1 MIPNEEKWYCLAVK
15 TLSFLFRGT
24 TSKHHCDF
32 YCLDCLHS
40 LATENKRDSHKKA
53 RENKD
58 FCNVYMPS
66 EDTKTLEFNQYQKFN
81 KGPFIIYRDIECT
94 TEKIDGFKNNP
105 ENLSTTKV
113 SEHISLGFLMSTI
126 VLFRSIENKH
136 ESYRGEDCMKSF
148 VNP

>member
-1 MIPNEEKWYCLAVK
+1 MIPNEEKWYYLAVK

-81 KGPFIIYRDIECT
+81 KAPFIIYTDIECT

-105 ENLSTTKV
+105 ENLSAAKV